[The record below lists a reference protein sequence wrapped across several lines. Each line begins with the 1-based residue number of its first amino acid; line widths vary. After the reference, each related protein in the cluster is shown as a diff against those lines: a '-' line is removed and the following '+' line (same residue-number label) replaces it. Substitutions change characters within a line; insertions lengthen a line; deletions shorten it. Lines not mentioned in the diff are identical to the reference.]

1 MLAFNLILDAFE
13 FDSIYKSN
21 TEIINIVGLKNAMYF
36 NKSELFATWMIIF
49 YV

>member
-1 MLAFNLILDAFE
+1 MLAFKLIFLGAFE

-21 TEIINIVGLKNAMYF
+21 TDIVGLKNAVYF
-36 NKSELFATWMIIF
+36 NKSELFGIWMIIF